1 MSRRRWSVVRLL
13 PVLALLLPAA
23 VWGTTVMQM
32 DLADLCQRA
41 DRIFRGRVVEITSGE
56 VAVGGG
62 LMPTVTY
69 VLEVEEAFKGAF
81 TAAKGRRLVAIT
93 MLGKLAP
100 AQVGSLR
107 RVVTLAGLPALEQ
120 GGTYLLLTS
129 APGPSGLATTL
140 GLGQGCFQ
148 VGSIAGAEMAVNGFD
163 NQGLLAASPLPG
175 PAAAG
180 PMRYEDLAAAI
191 RQVLTTGEEGP

>member
-1 MSRRRWSVVRLL
+1 MSRCRWSVVRLL
-13 PVLALLLPAA
+13 SVLAVLLPAA

-81 TAAKGRRLVAIT
+81 TAAKGRRLEVEGGRRRARPRPRP
-93 MLGKLAP
+93 LAWI
-100 AQVGSLR
+100 S
-107 RVVTLAGLPALEQ
+107 T
-120 GGTYLLLTS
+120 
-129 APGPSGLATTL
+129 
-140 GLGQGCFQ
+140 
-148 VGSIAGAEMAVNGFD
+148 
-163 NQGLLAASPLPG
+163 
-175 PAAAG
+175 AAG
-180 PMRYEDLAAAI
+180 RPN
-191 RQVLTTGEEGP
+191 TGAVHGSCAVI